1 MWHFLLPISA
11 SLLSGEVF
19 LPFSSSCAAAWAL
32 FEQAIKGKTAPYR
45 KTRAQ
50 PSGLTL
56 LPPCPM
62 CPPSPFAALIHPTP
76 GSQWDMTRCLLW
88 GSTAVGCFSLEAL
101 LSLKPN
107 QKKKKTQ
114 GTERGLQETSW
125 AQCKKQ
131 TNKAAA
137 HRERTACTL
146 LRFHGWSNITRLL
159 PKQGCTAYWQGNL

>member
-1 MWHFLLPISA
+1 MSNVTLLTSYFCLLGVWWSFLA
-11 SLLSGEVF
+11 LL
-19 LPFSSSCAAAWAL
+19 SSCASAEAL
-32 FEQAIKGKTAPYR
+32 PEQKIKGKTAPYR
-45 KTRAQ
+45 KSRAQ
-50 PSGLTL
+50 PLRLTL
-56 LPPCPM
+56 LPPCPV

-88 GSTAVGCFSLEAL
+88 GSIALGCFSLEAL
-101 LSLKPN
+101 SSLKLR
-107 QKKKKTQ
+107 KTTQ
-114 GTERGLQETSW
+114 GTNRGLQETSS
-125 AQCKKQ
+125 AQCEKQ